1 MQPISKFHNNDKKS
15 EIFETDR
22 GFLIN
27 FYLNDKLI
35 HKQSLDAKENPYV
48 IAEDFVHN
56 GTNSPKL
63 LID

>member
-1 MQPISKFHNNDKKS
+1 MQPISKFINKDKKS

-27 FYLNDKLI
+27 FYINDNLV
-35 HKQSLDAKENPYV
+35 HKQSLDSKDNPYI

-56 GTNSPKL
+56 GDNSPKL

>member
-1 MQPISKFHNNDKKS
+1 MSPISKFHNNDKKS

-22 GFLIN
+22 GFIIN
-27 FYLNDKLI
+27 FYINDNLI
-35 HKQSLDAKENPYV
+35 HKQHLDYQENPYI